1 MENKKEL
8 CSCKK
13 DKILNK
19 KIRELF
25 IEEIDKLGQ
34 IVFKNKG
41 EDVVR
46 YNCDRYNNKLKDGY
60 NVVWKSSR
68 MFMEEGID
76 VVWKNIVK
84 RINEIDSGWEYK
96 EFVNDGKVGMKKVYR
111 DNV

>member
-8 CSCKK
+8 CGCKK

-25 IEEIDKLGQ
+25 IEEIDKLGK

-46 YNCDRYNNKLKDGY
+46 YDCDRYNNKLKDGY
-60 NVVWKSSR
+60 WKLWKSSR
-68 MFMEEGID
+68 MWMEERIIEEFSKYVVKSGI
-76 VVWKNIVK
+76 
-84 RINEIDSGWEYK
+84 Y
-96 EFVNDGKVGMKKVYR
+96 FV
-111 DNV
+111 

>member
-1 MENKKEL
+1 MNKEL
-8 CSCKK
+8 CSCKL

-25 IEEIDKLGQ
+25 IEEIDKLGK
-34 IVFKNKG
+34 IVFKNEGK
-41 EDVVR
+41 DVVR
-46 YNCDRYNNKLKDGY
+46 YNCDRYRNKLKNGY

-111 DNV
+111 EEKV

>member
-8 CSCKK
+8 CSCKL

-25 IEEIDKLGQ
+25 IEEVDKLGR
-34 IVFKNKG
+34 IVFKNEGK
-41 EDVVR
+41 DVVR
-46 YNCDRYNNKLKDGY
+46 YNCDRYRNKLENGY

-68 MFMEEGID
+68 LWKEEGIEG
-76 VVWKNIVK
+76 VWKNIVK

-96 EFVNDGKVGMKKVYR
+96 EFDEGKVGMKKVYR
-111 DNV
+111 EEKV

>member
-34 IVFKNKG
+34 IVFKKRNFLPLF
-41 EDVVR
+41 D
-46 YNCDRYNNKLKDGY
+46 DGRG
-60 NVVWKSSR
+60 VQR
-68 MFMEEGID
+68 
-76 VVWKNIVK
+76 
-84 RINEIDSGWEYK
+84 DSLAL
-96 EFVNDGKVGMKKVYR
+96 R
-111 DNV
+111 S